1 MTKKFACKDIGLECG
16 FVAEAESVDEL
27 MPKIAEHAKT
37 VHNME
42 QIDESTKAKVLAA
55 IKEE

>member
-16 FVAEAESVDEL
+16 FTAEAASIEEL

-37 VHNME
+37 AHNME

-55 IKEE
+55 VKEE